1 MGNDTNSLPDILEL
15 LLRVVPS
22 KGRDKGF
29 DVAPELRITKGFVE
43 GEDDLCFEVALKR
56 VFLYLHLDGLDP
68 ISGTRFGEPL
78 KDNSAEVKRKTS
90 HEVVKEGE
98 AHGRINMALD
108 PSKIAGSLSAG
119 AEAKAAAKTVQSTT
133 AIEKI
138 SHLKVKARPNLKWE
152 VTEST
157 QLDELDGTYLEGL
170 DGDPL
175 CKVVAKKGANSK
187 ALGLVAVVK
196 QRDVILR
203 AQKESRLIRFR
214 NATQEKMMKILISRA
229 LSGSE
234 NKFNGVIDFSRSEI
248 EIEDQHST

>member
-1 MGNDTNSLPDILEL
+1 
-15 LLRVVPS
+15 
-22 KGRDKGF
+22 
-29 DVAPELRITKGFVE
+29 
-43 GEDDLCFEVALKR
+43 
-56 VFLYLHLDGLDP
+56 
-68 ISGTRFGEPL
+68 
-78 KDNSAEVKRKTS
+78 
-90 HEVVKEGE
+90 
-98 AHGRINMALD
+98 
-108 PSKIAGSLSAG
+108 
-119 AEAKAAAKTVQSTT
+119 
-133 AIEKI
+133 
-138 SHLKVKARPNLKWE
+138 LKVKARPNLKWD